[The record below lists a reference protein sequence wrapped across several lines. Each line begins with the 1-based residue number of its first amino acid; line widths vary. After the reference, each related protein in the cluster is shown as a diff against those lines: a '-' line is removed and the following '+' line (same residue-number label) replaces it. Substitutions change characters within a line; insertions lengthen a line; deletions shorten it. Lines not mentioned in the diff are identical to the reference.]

1 MIVHI
6 LKENGVVT
14 NVRNINDLCAYMP
27 NGEYVLTIET
37 KAQWERKRPRTLS
50 QNALMWVWFEA
61 IANLFNQQY
70 GDDYWNAQKVHDY
83 FCDMFKKIEVTP
95 DGRPYNVPVRTS
107 KLNKKQMTEFMNK
120 IQGYIATEHG
130 ASVPLPDD
138 DKYADFEAMYR

>member
-14 NVRNINDLCAYMP
+14 DVRNINDLCAYMP

-50 QNALMWVWFEA
+50 QNALKWVWFEA
-61 IANLFNQQY
+61 ISNLFNQQY

-83 FCDMFKKIEVTP
+83 FCDMFKKIEVTS

-120 IQGYIATEHG
+120 IQGYIAAEHG